1 MIELRGPKGS
11 EGGFTLVELMIV
23 VLIIGILVSIAVAVY
38 AGSRSNSEKAVCQAN
53 LRTIDS
59 AIAPYYVEN
68 GSYPD
73 DIAQLVPVFLKEEP
87 HCPAGGIYSLDHSEE
102 PPYARCSL
110 GHTYTP

>member
-1 MIELRGPKGS
+1 MRSRAGP

-38 AGSRSNSEKAVCQAN
+38 AGSRANSERAACQAN

-68 GSYPD
+68 GSYPATV
-73 DIAQLVPVFLKEEP
+73 AQLVPVFIKEEP
-87 HCPAGGIYSLDHSEE
+87 HCPAGGAYSLDHGTE
-102 PPYARCSL
+102 PPYARCSI
-110 GHTYTP
+110 GHSYTP